1 MIYGSVNVEVLARVP
16 RTARRILD
24 VGCGNGALARTIR
37 SEWPAELVGITYSA
51 AEADLG
57 RDVFAQVH
65 VADLNQFDPAPLGRF
80 DVIICSHVL
89 EHLSHPDELL
99 RRLRPAL
106 NPGGLL
112 LVALPNILFWR
123 QRLLFLRGHFRYTQ
137 GGLMDDTHF
146 RFFDWQT
153 ATELLTGSGYELVE
167 RRAFGA
173 WPGSRILG
181 AAGKPL
187 DRWASSAWP
196 GLFGWQFVF
205 LARLAAGAPA
215 TS

>member
-1 MIYGSVNVEVLARVP
+1 MIYGSVNAEVLARVP

-24 VGCGNGALARTIR
+24 VGCGSGALARTIR
-37 SEWPAELVGITYSA
+37 AEWPAEMVGITYSA

-65 VADLNQFDPAPLGRF
+65 VADLNQFDAAPLGRF
-80 DVIICSHVL
+80 DAIICSHVL

-106 NPGGLL
+106 NPGGSL

-153 ATELLTGSGYELVE
+153 AAELVTGAGYELVE

-173 WPGSRILG
+173 LPGSRLLG
-181 AAGKPL
+181 SAGKAL
-187 DRWASSAWP
+187 DRWASSACP
-196 GLFGWQFVF
+196 GLFGWQFV
-205 LARLAAGAPA
+205 LVARPTLGAAAIR
-215 TS
+215 